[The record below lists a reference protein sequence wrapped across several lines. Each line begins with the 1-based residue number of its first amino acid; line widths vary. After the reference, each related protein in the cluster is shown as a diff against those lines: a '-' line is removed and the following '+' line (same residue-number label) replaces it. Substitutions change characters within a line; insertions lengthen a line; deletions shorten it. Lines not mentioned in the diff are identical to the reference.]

1 MTQQSDQQFL
11 QQHYEWFQKSYH
23 WHEKA
28 VSLRA
33 MANALYSKAL
43 PGLHRYEKARNVA
56 LKELRHRSI
65 VPIKAVEPDI
75 LPAIAL
81 YGAALE
87 NAFKG
92 LMVSKD
98 PTLIGARKVS
108 PKLRSHKLVEL
119 ARDAGISL
127 SPSEEYLLK
136 WVSEVVIWKGRYP
149 VPTNTERATHMF
161 HPLDDVTLESTRS
174 KFQELRAVFA
184 RIEKALP
191 RRRTGLRFGALVR
204 LDD

>member
-1 MTQQSDQQFL
+1 MARQTDEQFL
-11 QQHYEWFQKSYH
+11 QEHYQWFQKSYH
-23 WHEKA
+23 WHDKA

-43 PGLHRYEKARNVA
+43 PGLRRYEKARNVA
-56 LKELRHRSI
+56 LKELQHRSI
-65 VPIKAVEPDI
+65 VPIKAVEPDV

-81 YGAALE
+81 YGVALE

-98 PTLIGARKVS
+98 LTLIGARKLS

-127 SPSEEYLLK
+127 SPSEE
-136 WVSEVVIWKGRYP
+136 
-149 VPTNTERATHMF
+149 RATHMF
-161 HPLDDVTLESTRS
+161 HPLDNVTLESTRS
-174 KFQELRAVFA
+174 KFQELRAIFA

-191 RRRTGLRFGALVR
+191 RRRMRLRFGALVR